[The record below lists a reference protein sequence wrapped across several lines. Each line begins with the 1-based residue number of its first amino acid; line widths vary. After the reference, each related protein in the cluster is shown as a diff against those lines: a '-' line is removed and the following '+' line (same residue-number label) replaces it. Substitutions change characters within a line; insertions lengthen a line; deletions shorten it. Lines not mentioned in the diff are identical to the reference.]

1 MTDDAETILL
11 LQRVDALR
19 AELRKLEPELNTACL
34 EFGKRRGCFLY
45 REHHV
50 RRDMHAAAA

>member
-1 MTDDAETILL
+1 MTAQDMTILL
-11 LQRVDALR
+11 REVDALR
-19 AELRKLEPELNTACL
+19 SELRQKEIELTAACL

-50 RRDMHAAAA
+50 RRDLQAAT